1 MGALQKYMQRDAD
14 VVLQFDDAEL
24 PSHSQV
30 ISLWSE
36 VLRKAARLSH
46 RNSSSPRVIPMPG
59 TKSSDWLTVAQFM
72 YPGGQAELSWK
83 NLKIVLMV
91 ADKYDMPD
99 LINRATSWLDRN
111 IKELNDRDDSRL
123 YIWRWLPLLD
133 ATFGP
138 SHPLCQE
145 CISLIAASFRDTLSP
160 DKMRCLSRGAVEML
174 ACALATTPVPAAPV
188 EGDLKAKIT
197 TPRACKRCGLS
208 RVAPVDGK
216 PNSPFMCRCPLSS
229 STGVEKIKEITSSED
244 ANNSSSSSSSSR
256 DVVNAR
262 FPLLALPETKVP
274 EIVCMT
280 SQSSREECWER

>member
-72 YPGGQAELSWK
+72 YPGGQAEISWR

-99 LINRATSWLDRN
+99 LINRATSWLDKN

-174 ACALATTPVPAAPV
+174 ACALATPLPAAPV
-188 EGDLKAKIT
+188 EGDLKGKIT
-197 TPRACKRCGLS
+197 TLKACKRCGLS

-229 STGVEKIKEITSSED
+229 STGIEKIKEITSED
-244 ANNSSSSSSSSR
+244 VNSSSSR
-256 DVVNAR
+256 DVVKAR
-262 FPLLALPETKVP
+262 FPLLALPATNGP
-274 EIVCMT
+274 EIACVR
-280 SQSSREECWER
+280 SQGSREECWER